1 MLWKPVTHG
10 EELFL
15 VMHEH
20 VRHVFSGNE
29 LGSELGFLIS
39 SDDFIDYMKLSAS
52 IEFFMRCVRDA
63 RLVLE
68 NYGDVTPAA
77 LANDVRRN
85 IDLPST
91 FWGERK
97 FQQLLKVV
105 AVNAGPRKASSTME
119 KDALQGLRRVCYMCG
134 RSVSKQGKGGHAV
147 LSIEHVW
154 PHLFG
159 GQTILENLLP
169 SCVPCNER
177 KGHAFSWTTGPVLS
191 TLVHANESLSND
203 LRISLGLAKVAH
215 HAWRGGRTRTLRDA
229 ILQCQPVSFQPEL
242 EPNKHHFY
250 FELLPQARQ

>member
-91 FWGERK
+91 FWGRGS
-97 FQQLLKVV
+97 FNSCSRLSRSMPGHVRP
-105 AVNAGPRKASSTME
+105 AAPW
-119 KDALQGLRRVCYMCG
+119 RRMRC
-134 RSVSKQGKGGHAV
+134 
-147 LSIEHVW
+147 
-154 PHLFG
+154 
-159 GQTILENLLP
+159 
-169 SCVPCNER
+169 
-177 KGHAFSWTTGPVLS
+177 
-191 TLVHANESLSND
+191 
-203 LRISLGLAKVAH
+203 
-215 HAWRGGRTRTLRDA
+215 RG
-229 ILQCQPVSFQPEL
+229 
-242 EPNKHHFY
+242 
-250 FELLPQARQ
+250 